1 MYYTWYIYAEL
12 MAEKKLIYNKFQWDY
27 MEKYFY
33 KIKYKNRSSV
43 LSVSNLVHNK
53 KSEFMPKKSE
63 FHLYNIFWV
72 RSCKYNKV
80 LCKIFHKD

>member
-1 MYYTWYIYAEL
+1 
-12 MAEKKLIYNKFQWDY
+12 MAEKKLIYNKFLWDY

-53 KSEFMPKKSE
+53 E
-63 FHLYNIFWV
+63 NI
-72 RSCKYNKV
+72 RIYTG
-80 LCKIFHKD
+80 KI